1 MSLPPKLYRKDE
13 QNEQYFKEGCYVL
26 ELMNVDDSRDLSV
39 ARVRVEPGQTTHW
52 HRLRG
57 TQERYVMLSGS
68 AHVEVSG
75 DAAIAKDIGA
85 FDVVDIPADAA
96 QRIKN
101 TGSEDLMFLAICT
114 PAFRER
120 DYVDL
125 GQDSV
130 PIDG

>member
-1 MSLPPKLYRKDE
+1 MSLAPKVFAFEKDAE
-13 QNEQYFKEGCYVL
+13 NYFKEGCHVL
-26 ELMNVDDSRDLSV
+26 ELMNVDDRREFSV
-39 ARVRVEPGQTTHW
+39 ARVRVEPGQTTRW

-68 AHVEVSG
+68 GHVEVSG
-75 DAAIAKDIGA
+75 DGAIATDVSE

-96 QRIKN
+96 QRIRN
-101 TGSEDLMFLAICT
+101 AGDEDLVFLAICT

-125 GQDSV
+125 GEAAA
-130 PIDG
+130 PIEA